1 MPWGQITPL
10 RGSTLP
16 VFTSGA
22 CWTLTELIELVEND
36 SYWIAFSAGVFC
48 FFFLIG
54 LTLSSAGCVAKLAG
68 KAAWCCVGMEMGR
81 SGRALV

>member
-1 MPWGQITPL
+1 MQL

-36 SYWIAFSAGVFC
+36 LYWIAFSAGVLFFL
-48 FFFLIG
+48 FFFFIG
-54 LTLSSAGCVAKLAG
+54 LALSSAGCVAKLAG